1 MKPFGVIVNARAGA
15 VRRDPGL
22 VERLRGR
29 LSAAQVHATACA
41 VEIDAALDALRAL
54 GIDTLVVVGGDGSV
68 GGTLTRLLAR
78 WPEAELPAVVIA
90 PGGTVN
96 TISRSLGAR
105 GSPERL
111 IERLVAG
118 GPPRVDTRRPLVR
131 ARAADGETHDGMVFA
146 AGAAVRWLRLYYEAP
161 RQGPG
166 PAAALVARVVGSAS
180 VRGRLAQ
187 RVFEPC
193 GVEVTVDGRRLEL
206 GCFTALV
213 AASVREI
220 GLGFRPFLTAGR
232 DPERFHLAITDA
244 GPARLS
250 LELPALQL
258 GLGGALSCLHH
269 HSARRVSLHFA
280 GPEPWSVDADVYA
293 PTAALELVATHPLR
307 FLVP

>member
-1 MKPFGVIVNARAGA
+1 MKHFGVIVNVRAGA

-54 GIDTLVVVGGDGSV
+54 GVDTLVVVGGDGSV

-90 PGGTVN
+90 AGGTVN

-131 ARAADGETHDGMVFA
+131 ARAAHGETHDGMIFA
-146 AGAAVRWLRLYYEAP
+146 VGAAVRWLRLYYEGP
-161 RQGPG
+161 HQGPG

-180 VRGRLAQ
+180 VRGRLAR

-193 GVEVTVDGRRLEL
+193 GVELTVDGRRLDLER
-206 GCFTALV
+206 FTALV
-213 AASVREI
+213 AASVRGI
-220 GLGFRPFLTAGR
+220 GLGFRPFPTAGR

-258 GLGGALSCLHH
+258 GLSGAHSCLQHH
-269 HSARRVSLHFA
+269 RARQVLLRFDA
-280 GPEPWSVDADVYA
+280 PEPWSVDGDVYA
-293 PTAALELVATHPLR
+293 PTLGLELEATHPLR